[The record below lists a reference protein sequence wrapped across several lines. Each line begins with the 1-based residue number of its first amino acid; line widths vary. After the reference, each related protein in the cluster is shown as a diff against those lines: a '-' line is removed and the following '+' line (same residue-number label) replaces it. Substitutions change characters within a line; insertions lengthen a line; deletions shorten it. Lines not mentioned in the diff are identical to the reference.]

1 MWRSRCTGAVLF
13 YGTAALA
20 GKYRL
25 LISNI
30 TRNEIQISGRKAY
43 GTFVGEKWEHFF
55 LPIFASD
62 SVSLP
67 RFDNP
72 RNVSDKPQTM
82 SGFPSVPS
90 GTASQ
95 TI

>member
-1 MWRSRCTGAVLF
+1 MFRVE
-13 YGTAALA
+13 LA
-20 GKYRL
+20 GGGSL
-25 LISNI
+25 EQNVSISSAS
-30 TRNEIQISGRKAY
+30 RR
-43 GTFVGEKWEHFF
+43 
-55 LPIFASD
+55 ASD

-67 RFDNP
+67 RFDTP

-82 SGFPSVPS
+82 SGFPSVPN

>member
-1 MWRSRCTGAVLF
+1 MEHSLEKNVS
-13 YGTAALA
+13 
-20 GKYRL
+20 
-25 LISNI
+25 IS
-30 TRNEIQISGRKAY
+30 SY
-43 GTFVGEKWEHFF
+43 W
-55 LPIFASD
+55 IFASD
-62 SVSLP
+62 SVSLL
-67 RFDNP
+67 RFDTP